1 MLEVQDLTVSYGPI
15 EAVREVSF
23 RVEAGAVV
31 SLVGPNGAG
40 KTTTLNA
47 VSGVISARRGRILFQ
62 GRDITRMAAHQRVSE
77 GIVQIP
83 EGRLVLAGMT
93 VRENLEMGAY
103 RRPRQEIAASI
114 DRMEARFPI
123 LRERSGALAGTLSGG
138 EQQMLA
144 IARGLMAKPKLL
156 LLDEPSLGL
165 APLMVQ
171 LIFEIIREL
180 QAGGQTILLVEQ
192 NARQALAVSS
202 HAYVMENGKVVLE
215 GPAAS
220 LTSDPA
226 VISSYLGQ
234 AISRPSLIRSVCEP
248 SLYVYEPSI
257 LIRRLLLVIVE
268 RQRVFRMRSAVADG

>member
-1 MLEVQDLTVSYGPI
+1 MFEVAGLTVSYGPI
-15 EAVREVSF
+15 EAVREISF
-23 RVEAGAVV
+23 RVEEGTIV

-47 VSGVISARRGRILFQ
+47 ISGVVPAARGRIFFQ
-62 GRDITRMAAHQRVSE
+62 GRDITRLSPHQRVAD

-103 RRPRQEIAASI
+103 RRPLREIAQRIAAV
-114 DRMEARFPI
+114 EERFPI
-123 LRERSGALAGTLSGG
+123 LRERRSALAGTLSGG

-165 APLMVQ
+165 APLLVQ
-171 LIFEIIREL
+171 TIFEIVGEL
-180 QAGGQTILLVEQ
+180 RSDGQTILLVEQ
-192 NARQALAVSS
+192 NAHQALSVSS
-202 HAYVMENGKVVLE
+202 HAYVMESGKIVLE
-215 GPAAS
+215 GRAEQ
-220 LTSDPA
+220 LLSDPA

-234 AISRPSLIRSVCEP
+234 ALAAPT
-248 SLYVYEPSI
+248 
-257 LIRRLLLVIVE
+257 
-268 RQRVFRMRSAVADG
+268 

>member
-1 MLEVQDLTVSYGPI
+1 MLEVAGLTVSYGPI
-15 EAVREVSF
+15 EAVREISF
-23 RVEAGAVV
+23 RVEEGAIV

-47 VSGVISARRGRILFQ
+47 ISGVVPAARGRIFFE
-62 GRDITRMAAHQRVSE
+62 GRDITRLRPHQRVAD

-103 RRPRQEIAASI
+103 RRPLREIAQRIAAV
-114 DRMEARFPI
+114 EERFPI
-123 LRERSGALAGTLSGG
+123 LRERRNALAGTLSGG

-165 APLMVQ
+165 APLLVQ
-171 LIFEIIREL
+171 MIFEIVGEL
-180 QAGGQTILLVEQ
+180 RSGGQTILLVEQ
-192 NARQALAVSS
+192 NARQALSVSS
-202 HAYVMENGKVVLE
+202 HAYVMESGKIVLDGRAE
-215 GPAAS
+215 Q
-220 LTSDPA
+220 LMSDPA

-234 AISRPSLIRSVCEP
+234 AIAAP
-248 SLYVYEPSI
+248 
-257 LIRRLLLVIVE
+257 
-268 RQRVFRMRSAVADG
+268 A

>member
-1 MLEVQDLTVSYGPI
+1 MFEVAGLTVSYGPI
-15 EAVREVSF
+15 EAVREISF
-23 RVEAGAVV
+23 RVEEGTIV

-47 VSGVISARRGRILFQ
+47 ISGVVPAARGRIFFQ
-62 GRDITRMAAHQRVSE
+62 GRDITRLSPHQRVAD

-103 RRPRQEIAASI
+103 RRPLREIAQRIAAV
-114 DRMEARFPI
+114 EERFPI
-123 LRERSGALAGTLSGG
+123 LRERRSALAGTLSGG

-165 APLMVQ
+165 APLLVQ
-171 LIFEIIREL
+171 TIFEIVGEL
-180 QAGGQTILLVEQ
+180 RSGGQTILLVEQ
-192 NARQALAVSS
+192 NARQALSVSS
-202 HAYVMENGKVVLE
+202 HAYVMESGKIVLE
-215 GPAAS
+215 GRAEQ
-220 LTSDPA
+220 LLSDPA

-234 AISRPSLIRSVCEP
+234 ALAAPT
-248 SLYVYEPSI
+248 
-257 LIRRLLLVIVE
+257 
-268 RQRVFRMRSAVADG
+268 

>member
-23 RVEAGAVV
+23 QVKAGAVV

-114 DRMEARFPI
+114 ERMETRFPI

-234 AISRPSLIRSVCEP
+234 AISSP
-248 SLYVYEPSI
+248 
-257 LIRRLLLVIVE
+257 
-268 RQRVFRMRSAVADG
+268 A

>member
-1 MLEVQDLTVSYGPI
+1 MLEVSGLTVSYGPI

-23 RVEAGAVV
+23 RVEEGAIV

-47 VSGVISARRGRILFQ
+47 ISAVVPAARGRIRFQ
-62 GRDITRMAAHQRVSE
+62 GRDISHLSAHQRVSE

-83 EGRLVLAGMT
+83 EGRLVLSGMS

-103 RRPRQEIAASI
+103 RRPSGEIEAGIAAV
-114 DRMEARFPI
+114 EERFPI
-123 LRERSGALAGTLSGG
+123 LAERRNALAGTLSGG

-165 APLMVQ
+165 APLLVEM
-171 LIFEIIREL
+171 IFAIVSEL
-180 QAGGQTILLVEQ
+180 QSGGLTILLVEQ
-192 NARQALAVSS
+192 NARQALSISS
-202 HAYVMENGKVVLE
+202 YAYVMENGKIPLE
-215 GPAAS
+215 GRADQLMS
-220 LTSDPA
+220 NPA

-234 AISRPSLIRSVCEP
+234 A
-248 SLYVYEPSI
+248 
-257 LIRRLLLVIVE
+257 
-268 RQRVFRMRSAVADG
+268 VAPPA